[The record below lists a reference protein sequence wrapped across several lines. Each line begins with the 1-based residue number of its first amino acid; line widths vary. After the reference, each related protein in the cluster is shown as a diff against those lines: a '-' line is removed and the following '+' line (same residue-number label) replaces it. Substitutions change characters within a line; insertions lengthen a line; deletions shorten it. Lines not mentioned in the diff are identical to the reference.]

1 MNDEYLTI
9 ADDKIGEG
17 YYTEKRSKFLAFSHH
32 VSTTDEIKA
41 LIGFYK
47 TKYYDSRHVC
57 YAYVLGAD
65 RTVFRANDDG
75 EPSGTG
81 GKPILGQIN
90 SNTLTDILVVVVRYY
105 GGVNLG
111 TSGLAIA
118 YRTAALSAIKNAVI
132 VKKYVEEDIVFSFP
146 YVMLNAVMR
155 IVKEMSPRI
164 ISQTYYNNTCEMR
177 FSIRSSE
184 AMKFKEKLRK
194 LSFQ

>member
-132 VKKYVEEDIVFSFP
+132 VKKYIEEDIVFSFP

-164 ISQTYYNNTCEMR
+164 ISQTYNNTCEMR

>member
-9 ADDKIGEG
+9 ADNKIGEG

-164 ISQTYYNNTCEMR
+164 ISQTYNNTCEMR

>member
-1 MNDEYLTI
+1 MGADEFKTI
-9 ADDKIGEG
+9 TNVGEG
-17 YYTEKRSKFLAFSHH
+17 TYSEKRSKFLAFSHH

-164 ISQTYYNNTCEMR
+164 ISQTYNNTCEMR

>member
-9 ADDKIGEG
+9 AGDKIGEG

-164 ISQTYYNNTCEMR
+164 ISQTYNNTCEMR

>member
-164 ISQTYYNNTCEMR
+164 ISQTYNNTCEMR

-184 AMKFKEKLRK
+184 AMNFKEKLRK

>member
-164 ISQTYYNNTCEMR
+164 ISQTYNNTCEMR

>member
-9 ADDKIGEG
+9 ADDKIGDG

-164 ISQTYYNNTCEMR
+164 ISQTYNNTCEMR

>member
-81 GKPILGQIN
+81 GKPILGQII

-164 ISQTYYNNTCEMR
+164 ISQTYNNTCEMR

>member
-90 SNTLTDILVVVVRYY
+90 SNILTDILVVVVRYY

-164 ISQTYYNNTCEMR
+164 ISQTYNNTCEMR

>member
-41 LIGFYK
+41 IIGFYK

-164 ISQTYYNNTCEMR
+164 ISQTYNNTCEMR